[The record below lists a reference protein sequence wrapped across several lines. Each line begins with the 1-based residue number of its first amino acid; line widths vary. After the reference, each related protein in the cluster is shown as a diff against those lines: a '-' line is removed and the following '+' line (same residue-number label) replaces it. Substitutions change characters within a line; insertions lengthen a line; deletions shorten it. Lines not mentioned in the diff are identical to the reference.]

1 MKANNFWGKSRSTGV
16 NVGLI
21 VRLGLALA
29 AVAGSLALAWTLLSS
44 HQRAHATSTAN
55 EISTTRGTP
64 WGISIDSHGNTWVAE
79 PNCLPDPGFGG
90 ACGTN
95 GLAAG
100 AIDEFNLSGGLP
112 SRVKGLTPPSVMNP
126 TFIVADGS
134 GNAWFTDPTHNAI
147 GEVTTGGK
155 WTEYTATTSNA
166 NPYDLILDKNG
177 ILWFTEING
186 NKIGAF
192 DTTKLSMVGETLVP
206 TLNSQPL
213 GIAYDAT
220 HDVVWFSENGA
231 NKVGHFSSATTTIT
245 IAEIAVTSASHL
257 ITLDSNGNVW
267 YSEPFIIPPLVGEI
281 PGGSGTP
288 VDFNACTANP
298 CGNTFIGG
306 IGADSSGNVWYNDA
320 PSDNVD
326 WLNPTTKATTAI
338 PLPTANGHPQDGLA
352 VDGSNNVWV
361 TEQFAN
367 NVAEI
372 PAGTTPPTPTPT
384 TSGTGTPSPTATAT
398 NTPSPT
404 PTGTPPPNLPP
415 GPVNTTW
422 YFAEGKVGQGFTEY
436 LTIQNPDPVNT
447 CTVNIQYLLSTSTP
461 APKSLTVLPNT
472 RWTEGVNN
480 DLNTPA
486 SSTSYQAVSTIVTV
500 TNTTICKGVVVE
512 RPIYFTNFKGISSG
526 TDALGATKLG
536 TDYYFADVSTL
547 SGYNSYITILNPPNG
562 TAATI
567 TVTYYSAGVN
577 QGTDTLVVQPGTR
590 GTIIPKSLNA
600 RAATWVH
607 SDQPVVVERPT
618 YFNNYSYG
626 NAQNVYGSAT
636 VVGAPQ
642 PANDWRF
649 AEGYIGGQ
657 FQENLILANFGTTT
671 ANATVVLEYD
681 NGSTLTNTYTINSQD
696 NITLDVNF
704 ATNHTIGVCSPMP
717 CALSQSVSAEI
728 TTSTGTNIV
737 AEREM
742 FFHFNHFDRALNQ
755 TTTARGGTD
764 VIGQSGAA
772 TATSYSFAEGYTFNG
787 YDEWLTVQ
795 NPTANVETVWVTL
808 INGKGTVYS
817 FSISVLAHSRYTV
830 NINEDVVLHML
841 HPNDG
846 TAGYQVSM
854 TVQTTDASVFVA
866 ERPMYWNVNGSQGGD
881 DVLGY
886 IGG

>member
-1 MKANNFWGKSRSTGV
+1 MKTNNFWGQSRSTGV

-29 AVAGSLALAWTLLSS
+29 AVAGSLVLAWTLLSS
-44 HQRAHATSTAN
+44 LQGAHATSTAN

-64 WGISIDSHGNTWVAE
+64 WGISIDSHGNAWVAE
-79 PNCLPDPGFGG
+79 PNCLPDPAGGG
-90 ACGTN
+90 ACSTIN
-95 GLAAG
+95 LAAG

-112 SRVKGLTPPSVMNP
+112 SRVHAFTPPSVMNP
-126 TFIVADGS
+126 TFVVADAS

-147 GEVTTGGK
+147 GEISKGT
-155 WTEYTATTSNA
+155 WTEYTAITASA
-166 NPYDLILDKNG
+166 NPYDLVLDKHG
-177 ILWFTEING
+177 ILWFTELNG

-192 DTTKLSMVGETLVP
+192 NTSSKTMVGETSVP
-206 TLNSQPL
+206 TANCQPL
-213 GIAYDAT
+213 GIAYDSTNDA
-220 HDVVWFSENGA
+220 VWFSENNA
-231 NKVGHFSSATTTIT
+231 PKVGHFSSPTATFPLTI
-245 IAEIAVTSASHL
+245 IQIPVTGASHL
-257 ITLDSNGNVW
+257 ITLDSKGNVW
-267 YSEPFIIPPLVGEI
+267 YSEPFLNPPAVGEI
-281 PGGSGTP
+281 PGGSGKP
-288 VDFNACTANP
+288 VNFNACTAKP
-298 CGNTFIGG
+298 CGSTFIGG
-306 IGADSSGNVWYNDA
+306 IGADGSGNIWYNDS
-320 PSDNVD
+320 PTDHVD
-326 WLNPTTKATTAI
+326 WLNLSTKVTTAI
-338 PLPTANGHPQDGLA
+338 TLPTSGAHPQDGLA
-352 VDGSNNVWV
+352 VDGSGNVWV
-361 TEQFAN
+361 NEQYKSMI
-367 NVAEI
+367 AEL

-384 TSGTGTPSPTATAT
+384 STGTGTPSPTATTT
-398 NTPSPT
+398 NTPT

-415 GPVNTTW
+415 GRVNTTW

-447 CTVNIQYLLSTSTP
+447 CTVNIQYLLSANQPVT
-461 APKSLTVLPNT
+461 KSLTILPNT

-480 DLNTPA
+480 DLNTPS
-486 SSTSYQAVSTIVTV
+486 SSTAYQAVSTIVTV
-500 TNTTICKGVVVE
+500 TNANACKGVVVE

-536 TDYYFADVSTL
+536 TDFYFADVSTL
-547 SGYNSYITILNPPNG
+547 PGYNSYITILNPPNG
-562 TAATI
+562 SAATI
-567 TVTYYSAGVN
+567 TATYYSAGGA

-600 RAATWVH
+600 RAATLVH

-626 NAQNVYGSAT
+626 NAHNVYGSAT

-671 ANATVVLEYD
+671 TNATVVLEYD
-681 NGSTLTNTYTINSQD
+681 NGSTLTNTYSINPQD
-696 NITLDVNF
+696 NIILDVNF
-704 ATNHTIGVCSPMP
+704 ATNHTIGVCTPMP

-728 TTSTGTNIV
+728 TTSKGTNIV

-755 TTTARGGTD
+755 TTIAMGGTD

-772 TATSYSFAEGYTFNG
+772 TATSYSFAEGYTFHG

-795 NPTANVETVWVTL
+795 NPTANLETVWVTL

-817 FSISVLAHSRYTV
+817 FPISVLAHSRYTV
-830 NINEDVVLHML
+830 NINEAVVLRML
-841 HPNDG
+841 HSNDG

-854 TVQTTDASVFVA
+854 TVQTTDGSVFVV

-881 DVLGY
+881 DVIGY

>member
-1 MKANNFWGKSRSTGV
+1 MKANNFWGMSRSSGV
-16 NVGLI
+16 HVGMI

-44 HQRAHATSTAN
+44 HQGAHATSTAN
-55 EISTTRGTP
+55 EISTTAGTP
-64 WGISIDSHGNTWVAE
+64 WGVSVDSGGNVWVAE
-79 PNCLPDPGFGG
+79 PNCLPTPPTG
-90 ACGTN
+90 ACGPSN
-95 GLAAG
+95 PG

-112 SRVKGLTPPSVMNP
+112 NRLHGYTAPANTNQ
-126 TFIVADGS
+126 TFVVVDGS

-147 GEVTTGGK
+147 GELSGGSFTPFTTGI
-155 WTEYTATTSNA
+155 SPSA
-166 NPYDLILDKNG
+166 NPYDLVLDKHG

-192 DTTKLSMVGETLVP
+192 NTSSKTMVGETPVP
-206 TLNSQPL
+206 TANSQPL
-213 GIAYDAT
+213 GMAYDST
-220 HDVVWFSENGA
+220 NDVVWFSENNA
-231 NKVGHFSSATTTIT
+231 TKVGHFSSANTTPT
-245 IAEIAVTSASHL
+245 IAEITVTSPTHL
-257 ITLDSNGNVW
+257 ITLDGTGNVW
-267 YSEPFIIPPLVGEI
+267 YSEPFLNPAQVGEI

-288 VDFNACTANP
+288 VDFACTVP
-298 CGNTFIGG
+298 CGFIGG
-306 IGADSSGNVWYNDA
+306 IGADSSGNVWFNDA

-338 PLPTANGHPQDGLA
+338 TLPTPNGHPQDGLA
-352 VDGSNNVWV
+352 VDGNNNVWV
-361 TEQFAN
+361 TEQFTN
-367 NVAEI
+367 KVAEI

-384 TSGTGTPSPTATAT
+384 STSTGTPSPTATAT
-398 NTPSPT
+398 TPPTPT

-415 GPVNTTW
+415 GPVNSTW

-447 CTVNIQYLLSTSTP
+447 CTVNIQYLLSTGLPVT
-461 APKSLTVLPNT
+461 KSLTVLPNT

-480 DLNTPA
+480 DLNTPS

-500 TNTTICKGVVVE
+500 SNTTPNCKGVVVE

-536 TDYYFADVSTL
+536 TDFYFADVSTL
-547 SGYNSYITILNPPNG
+547 AGYNSYITILNPPGG

-567 TVTYYSAGVN
+567 TVTYYSAGAM
-577 QGTDTLVVQPGTR
+577 QGTDTLIVQPGTR

-600 RAATWVH
+600 RAATRVH

-626 NAQNVYGSAT
+626 NARNVYGSAT

-657 FQENLILANFGTTT
+657 FQENLVLANFGTTI

-681 NGSTLTNTYTINSQD
+681 NGSTLTNTYPISAQD
-696 NITLDVNF
+696 SITLDVNF
-704 ATNHTIGVCSPMP
+704 ATNNPAGSGVCSPTP

-728 TTSTGTNIV
+728 TTSTGTTIV

-755 TTTARGGTD
+755 TTTAMGGTD
-764 VIGQSGAA
+764 VIGQSGTA
-772 TATSYSFAEGYTFNG
+772 TATSYSFAEGYTFKG

-795 NPTANVETVWVTL
+795 NPTANLETVWVTL

-830 NINEDVVLHML
+830 SINEIVVLRML

-846 TAGYQVSM
+846 TAGYQASM
-854 TVQTTDASVFVA
+854 TVQTTDGSVFVA